1 MSEWTSP
8 ALYALIS
15 GHFYPEFRTG
25 RLVVVVA
32 VAVAV
37 AMATVHSVL
46 KLHDIDA
53 FIS

>member
-32 VAVAV
+32 VAVA
-37 AMATVHSVL
+37 MATVHSVL